1 MEEAKTHQLGNF
13 TSTMSTLFFFFF
25 FGMFTLI
32 LVLTAKHGNVP
43 KAQAITIPSS
53 LALTLKMFSV
63 ILGVKALLH
72 LR

>member
-13 TSTMSTLFFFFF
+13 TSTMSTLFFFF